1 MTAEAARLEARRLVG
16 HRLRPA
22 GSGRDAV
29 VHDRVSADMLLA
41 GPLPMKR
48 FAGWRLSPALAVVM
62 GADVAPG
69 TPPGAL
75 HLAVAGTFLALE
87 LRKGGGDDAFV
98 VSERLLP
105 LPFDGALRLYL
116 GGGLVGETP
125 LEALGRPT
133 ERLAWLAG
141 QVGGLRA
148 GDLVLLGSAASH
160 EARPGTVEVWGPLA
174 STLTTTL
181 SEDES

>member
-1 MTAEAARLEARRLVG
+1 MTADATKLEARSVVG
-16 HRLRPA
+16 HRLRPGGP
-22 GSGRDAV
+22 GSDIV
-29 VHDRVSADMLLA
+29 VHDPVSADMLLG
-41 GPLPMKR
+41 GPLPMRR
-48 FAGWRLSPALAVVM
+48 FAGSRVSPALAVVLVA
-62 GADVAPG
+62 GVAPG
-69 TPPGAL
+69 TLPEAV
-75 HLAVAGTFLALE
+75 HLAVGGTFLALD
-87 LRKGGGDDAFV
+87 LRGDDGGALV

-105 LPFDGALRLYL
+105 LACDGTLRLYL
-116 GGGLVGETP
+116 GGRLVVETP
-125 LEALGRPT
+125 TDALGSPT

-148 GDLVLLGSAASH
+148 GDLILLGAAASH